1 MTNSTG
7 GDATG
12 EVPTHRRNDGAESN
26 ETLRTATSFWD
37 HLNELRKTL
46 FKALAVLGVVFV
58 AVFCFKDVLFD
69 VLFYPRGGEAGGS
82 GLLGGAGP
90 LGDDGALPIISTQL
104 TSQFTA
110 HLKAAFWVSF
120 VICMP
125 YCLYLI
131 FDFVKPGLY
140 PKEKKTI
147 RRVFVSAAILFFV
160 GVAVAYFILFP
171 FTYRFLMD
179 YRVRADVL
187 PFITLD
193 SYLGTLMT
201 LCLLMGL
208 LFELPVVIALL
219 AALGIVNKSILCRYR
234 RHAYVGIVV
243 LAAIIT
249 PTTDAFSLALASI
262 PILLLYEVSVWAAAL
277 IEKRPASIT

>member
-1 MTNSTG
+1 MTNSA
-7 GDATG
+7 DEA
-12 EVPTHRRNDGAESN
+12 EVAYDGADGDENSRG
-26 ETLRTATSFWD
+26 TSSFWD
-37 HLNELRKTL
+37 HLNELRGVL
-46 FKALAVLGVVFV
+46 FKALVVLGVVFV
-58 AVFCFKDVLFD
+58 AAFCFKDFLFE
-69 VLFYPRGGEAGGS
+69 VLFYPRGNEVGGVGLFGGS
-82 GLLGGAGP
+82 G
-90 LGDDGALPIISTQL
+90 GALPIISTQL

-120 VICMP
+120 VICLP
-125 YCLYLI
+125 YWLYLI
-131 FDFVKPGLY
+131 FGFVKPALY
-140 PKEKKTI
+140 PKEKKTV
-147 RRVFVSAAILFFV
+147 RWVFVSAAVLFFV

-179 YRVRADVL
+179 YRVRGDVL

-208 LFELPVVIALL
+208 LFELPVVVALL
-219 AALGIVNKSILCRYR
+219 AALGIVNKEVLRRYR
-234 RHAYVGIVV
+234 RHAYVGIVT

-262 PILLLYEVSVWAAAL
+262 PILLLYEVSVWVAVLIERQRTTTKAAL
-277 IEKRPASIT
+277 